1 MFNGCERGFYKMFL
15 EIDDQIIN
23 LDNIIRIYKK
33 YQYSIVADVAPDEF
47 IEIYTSKNK
56 DKRDAAYDKI
66 KLALSQC
73 HVVKEVVL

>member
-1 MFNGCERGFYKMFL
+1 MFL

-47 IEIYTSKNK
+47 IEIYASKNK